1 MSRNNTGAG
10 ADASAGA
17 RGGVG
22 GGGGCLIGAPADCV
36 ADYGGP

>member
-17 RGGVG
+17 HGGV